1 MRSSFTLHDPR
12 TRLSKINHVC
22 FGYLATT
29 SSLSAILTITHGK
42 RVLFIKD
49 VFKLW
54 SISKD
59 VGVLVGVLVQAV
71 NTDHILKVLETVK
84 WSRV

>member
-1 MRSSFTLHDPR
+1 MQL
-12 TRLSKINHVC
+12 
-22 FGYLATT
+22 
-29 SSLSAILTITHGK
+29 LTITHGK
-42 RVLFIKD
+42 RALFIKD

-71 NTDHILKVLETVK
+71 NTDHILKMLETVK
-84 WSRV
+84 WSQVQYGKFCVHCTFSKCVIR